1 MRAAAVA
8 SVVVAMPRS
17 LSTGRHLMHGLQ
29 HRPPPLPPL
38 QPRVPATPNRPGDRQ
53 RRHPRNRGVHPTPGR
68 RLRHTGFSASA
79 VPTHLPFCTGLVVW
93 RSRSM
98 RQSPLGNSCTHR
110 SLLID
115 GFLRESPPP
124 NPQKPLPPLLSSPP
138 PLSSSSLLF
147 LSPLSSSSLVCFA
160 LLFPVPSSLIHCTC
174 PQIAAEATF
183 PVRHRCKGGW
193 GRRGPQKVW
202 LWLLAGWQGER
213 TDDHRGCDLM

>member
-147 LSPLSSSSLVCFA
+147 LSPLPLSSLLFLSRLLCFA
-160 LLFPVPSSLIHCTC
+160 VSCALKPDSLYVSTDRRRSHLPSTASLQGGLGTTG
-174 PQIAAEATF
+174 ATKSLALA
-183 PVRHRCKGGW
+183 PGW
-193 GRRGPQKVW
+193 
-202 LWLLAGWQGER
+202 LAR
-213 TDDHRGCDLM
+213 